1 MFCGTLCGMSLNP
14 RLLNFLILGVF
25 DVGLAILLFQL
36 VDSATGNHVYAYLA
50 ASIGPL
56 IGGIIQHVRQKSFS
70 GISALILAFNLAA
83 ALATLVGGT
92 DERLLLVKGS
102 VITGI
107 FGLLFLGS
115 LALGKPL
122 AFYFGQRFGTDGTE
136 EGVSYW
142 NGLWKYPTFR
152 ASQRYITI
160 VWGVVFLLEAIIR
173 IVAAYSLPFT
183 TAYWLSNALPFVA
196 LAICLTAT
204 FVIASRTRKS
214 APTPA

>member
-1 MFCGTLCGMSLNP
+1 M
-14 RLLNFLILGVF
+14 
-25 DVGLAILLFQL
+25 
-36 VDSATGNHVYAYLA
+36 
-50 ASIGPL
+50 
-56 IGGIIQHVRQKSFS
+56 RQKSFS
-70 GISALILAFNLAA
+70 GISALIFAFNLAA
-83 ALATLVGGT
+83 ALATLIGGT

-102 VITGI
+102 VITGV

-122 AFYFGQRFGTDGTE
+122 AFYFGQRFGTDGTK
-136 EGVSYW
+136 EGVAYW
-142 NGLWKYPTFR
+142 NGLWQYPTFR

-204 FVIASRTRKS
+204 FVIASRTRRS